1 MRSVKK
7 YILKKPAKAINIM
20 RIKFDRKYSRMMQ
33 FKIKIKND
41 PQ

>member
-7 YILKKPAKAINIM
+7 HNFKKPAKAINIM

-33 FKIKIKND
+33 FKKNKK
-41 PQ
+41 